1 MLEDMSTHRH
11 IDIHFPVPMT
21 SNSSHIRSHAAK
33 MRNFPFS
40 SFFSFSFMLAH
51 FGSAALLQAYGDP
64 SSEIPA
70 PPGESVPE
78 VRESPPIALPP
89 LKKNSE
95 NTFTHAGEDVIVREH
110 VMPPLPRIPRPQSPR
125 GVHQDAT
132 AAGVASFKLHD
143 LNVEMSKT
151 TRQEYLR
158 LEMKS
163 YQHQLQLLRKAAE
176 VQAKE
181 ERQQLNL
188 ASSR

>member
-1 MLEDMSTHRH
+1 
-11 IDIHFPVPMT
+11 
-21 SNSSHIRSHAAK
+21 

-40 SFFSFSFMLAH
+40 LFFSLSFVLTH
-51 FGSAALLQAYGDP
+51 FGNAALLQAYGDP
-64 SSEIPA
+64 SAEIPA
-70 PPGESVPE
+70 PPGESVPV
-78 VRESPPIALPP
+78 VRESPPIALSPM
-89 LKKNSE
+89 KKNLNLE
-95 NTFTHAGEDVIVREH
+95 NTFTHAAEDVIVREH
-110 VMPPLPRIPRPQSPR
+110 VMPPLPRIPSPQSPR

-132 AAGVASFKLHD
+132 TAGVASFKLHD
-143 LNVEMSKT
+143 LKVEKSKT

-188 ASSR
+188 KSSS